1 MDPYNNLDTDA
12 KADPI
17 DTPRD
22 LHNEHDAHSSLKFT
36 AELVRAQHNA
46 MVRMTSGDKT

>member
-1 MDPYNNLDTDA
+1 MDPYNTLDTDA
-12 KADPI
+12 KADP
-17 DTPRD
+17 TTKPVD

-46 MVRMTSGDKT
+46 MVRMTQGD